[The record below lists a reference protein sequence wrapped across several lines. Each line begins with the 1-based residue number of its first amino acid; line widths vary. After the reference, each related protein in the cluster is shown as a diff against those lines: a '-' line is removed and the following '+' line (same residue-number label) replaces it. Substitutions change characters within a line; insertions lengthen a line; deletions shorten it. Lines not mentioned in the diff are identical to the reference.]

1 MNLKNIARK
10 LRNNA
15 TEAEIKLWARIRRNQ
30 IRNLRFYRQKQIGNY
45 IVDFYCP
52 KQKMIIEIDGGHH
65 YENGELIEKDI
76 EREHYLKSIVK
87 LKILR
92 FTNYDIVKNI
102 YSVVDKI
109 ESEVI

>member
-15 TEAEIKLWARIRRNQ
+15 TESEIKLWAIIRRKQ

-65 YENGELIEKDI
+65 YENGELIKKDL
-76 EREHYLKSIVK
+76 ERENYLKK
-87 LKILR
+87 YCK
-92 FTNYDIVKNI
+92 TKNFAF
-102 YSVVDKI
+102 YK
-109 ESEVI
+109 